1 MHRFQ
6 DHTEFMAAR
15 AALQVNLRFL
25 AEKQMLALSLA
36 LLIAVWI
43 GSKLR

>member
-1 MHRFQ
+1 M
-6 DHTEFMAAR
+6 ELMAAH

-25 AEKQMLALSLA
+25 AEKQMLALSMA
-36 LLIAVWI
+36 LLMAVWI